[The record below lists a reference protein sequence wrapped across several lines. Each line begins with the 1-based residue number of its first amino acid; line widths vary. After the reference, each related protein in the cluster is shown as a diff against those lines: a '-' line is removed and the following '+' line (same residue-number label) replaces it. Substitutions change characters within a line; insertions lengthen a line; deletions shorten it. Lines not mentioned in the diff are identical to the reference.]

1 MKRISVLLAS
11 TFLLISCGGR
21 AEPAPST
28 SNPSSGGITT
38 TPTCV
43 GPTTDASSTSPTSSS
58 TSGEAQ
64 PTIVSIALS
73 GTYKTIF
80 YQNEQFDYQGL
91 IVTATYDNGTKEA
104 ITDYEV
110 TADTSKTGLI
120 DVEVVST
127 KNKLVKVT
135 YKINVIDKPN
145 IYNEPYLSR
154 QYYLNQMGGIYSAW
168 NKYRGRG
175 VTVAVID
182 SSFDAYHEDF
192 TFSNGVSK
200 VLSTSASFTYDGNEV
215 TTKVG
220 IDKVHDDKGDPHGT
234 FCAGV
239 VSAGTNSKGVV
250 GIAPDSSLL
259 LLKVDKK
266 PKSICEAFKYAAD
279 NGAKVI
285 TISIGSYYNY
295 GPDGDLIDDGS
306 DLSIVF
312 NDSIAY
318 ARNKGVVICSAGGN
332 GGGSKPT
339 EYTYPGSCTNVI
351 GCGGLAFNGDGT
363 ISSGSSYNSSPDYQF
378 IDVFAQSDKMF
389 GCTNKTYAGEWEGT
403 SFASPIIAGVAALYF
418 EKNPNATPAQFETAL
433 FNNCLSVKGEGLTS
447 DNFGCGR
454 IHASKVL
461 GEETTSI
468 IEIKV
473 KSNSQVY
480 MYAWNYEQ
488 NKEIAEWPGVAMNVQ
503 LGTFTY
509 SLDLNKYQNVI
520 FSNTSGQTIN
530 IEAFSFINNPIYDL
544 TSPTLEGT
552 CLVGTYK

>member
-1 MKRISVLLAS
+1 MKRISVILASMLLLAS
-11 TFLLISCGGR
+11 CGGSG
-21 AEPAPST
+21 EYVPST
-28 SNPSSGGITT
+28 PFPSSGDESTT
-38 TPTCV
+38 QTST
-43 GPTTDASSTSPTSSS
+43 SSTNRES
-58 TSGEAQ
+58 Q
-64 PTIVSIALS
+64 PSIVSLSLS
-73 GTYKTIF
+73 GSYKTIF
-80 YQNEQFDYQGL
+80 YQNEKFDYDGL
-91 IVTATYDNGTKEA
+91 IVTATFDNGSSSQ
-104 ITDYEV
+104 ISDFQIN
-110 TADTSKTGLI
+110 ADTSSLGLKN
-120 DVEVVST
+120 VEVSAGDI
-127 KNKLVKVT
+127 KVT
-135 YKINVIDKPN
+135 YQINVIGKPS
-145 IYNEPYLSR
+145 IYNEPFLSK
-154 QYYLNQMGGIYSAW
+154 QYYLNQIGDIYSAW

-200 VLSTSASFTYDGNEV
+200 VLSSSASFSYDGSKV
-215 TTKVG
+215 TTQVG

-306 DLSIVF
+306 DLSTVF

-339 EYTYPGSCTNVI
+339 EYTYPGSCNDVI

-363 ISSGSSYNSSPDYQF
+363 IWSGSSYNSSPDYQF

-389 GCTNKTYAGEWEGT
+389 GCTNKAYAGGWEGT

-418 EKNPNATPAQFETAL
+418 EKNPNATPVQFETAL

-447 DNFGCGR
+447 DNFGYGR

-461 GEETTSI
+461 GEETTST

-488 NKEIAEWPGVAMNVQ
+488 NKEIAEWPGVAMNAQ

-509 SLDLNKYQNVI
+509 SLDLSKYQNVI

-530 IEAFSFINNPIYDL
+530 IEASSFINNPVYDL

-552 CLVGTYK
+552 YLVGTYK

>member
-1 MKRISVLLAS
+1 MKKISVLLAS
-11 TFLLISCGGR
+11 TFLLISCGNR
-21 AEPAPST
+21 AEPIPST
-28 SNPSSGGITT
+28 SSPTSGDTT
-38 TPTCV
+38 ATPTSV
-43 GPTTDASSTSPTSSS
+43 DPTTDTSSTSPTSSS
-58 TSGEAQ
+58 TSGEVQ

-80 YQNEQFDYQGL
+80 YQNEKFDYAGL
-91 IVTATYDNGTKEA
+91 IVTATYDNGNKEV

-110 TADTSKTGLI
+110 SADTSKTGLV
-120 DVEVVST
+120 DVEVTST
-127 KNKLVKVT
+127 KNKSVKTT
-135 YKINVIDKPN
+135 YQINVIGKPS
-145 IYNEPYLSR
+145 IYNEPYLSK
-154 QYYLNQMGGIYSAW
+154 QYYLNQVGDIYTAW

-200 VLSTSASFTYDGNEV
+200 VLSTSASFSYDGSKV
-215 TTKVG
+215 TTQVG

-259 LLKVDKK
+259 LLRVDKK

-285 TISIGSYYNY
+285 TISIGSYYDY
-295 GPDGDLIDDGS
+295 EGDLIDDGS
-306 DLSIVF
+306 DLSTVF
-312 NDSIAY
+312 NDSITY

-332 GGGSKPT
+332 GGYTNPT
-339 EYTYPGSCTNVI
+339 EYTFPGACANVI
-351 GCGGLAFNGDGT
+351 GAGGLAFNGDGT
-363 ISSGSSYNSSPDYQF
+363 IWSGSSYNSSPDYQF

-389 GCTNKTYAGEWEGT
+389 GCTNMGYAGDWEGT

-418 EKNPNATPAQFETAL
+418 EKNPNATPSQFETAL
-433 FNNCLSVKGEGLTS
+433 FNNCLPVKGTGLS
-447 DNFGCGR
+447 MDNFGYGR
-454 IHASKVL
+454 VHASKTL
-461 GEETTSI
+461 SEETTTSI
-468 IEIKV
+468 DIRV
-473 KSNSQVY
+473 KANSQVY
-480 MYAWNYEQ
+480 LYAWNFAGT
-488 NKEIAEWPGVAMNVQ
+488 KEIASWPGVAMNAQ

-509 SLDLNKYQNVI
+509 SLDLNTYQNVI
-520 FSNTSGQTIN
+520 FSNTSGQTTN
-530 IEAFSFINNPIYDL
+530 IEAFSFINNPTYDL

-552 CLVGTYK
+552 YLVGSYK

>member
-1 MKRISVLLAS
+1 MKRISVILASMLLLAS
-11 TFLLISCGGR
+11 CGGSG
-21 AEPAPST
+21 EYVPST
-28 SNPSSGGITT
+28 PFPSSGDGSTT
-38 TPTCV
+38 QTST
-43 GPTTDASSTSPTSSS
+43 SSTSRES
-58 TSGEAQ
+58 Q
-64 PTIVSIALS
+64 PNIVSLSLS
-73 GTYKTIF
+73 GSYKTIF

-91 IVTATYDNGTKEA
+91 IVTATFDNGSSSQ
-104 ITDYEV
+104 ISDFQIN
-110 TADTSKTGLI
+110 ADTSSLGLKN
-120 DVEVVST
+120 VEVSAGDI
-127 KNKLVKVT
+127 KVT
-135 YKINVIDKPN
+135 YQINVIGKPS
-145 IYNEPYLSR
+145 IYNESYLSK
-154 QYYLNQMGGIYSAW
+154 QYYLNQIGDIYSAW

-200 VLSTSASFTYDGNEV
+200 VLATSASFSYDGSKV
-215 TTKVG
+215 TTQVG

-285 TISIGSYYNY
+285 TVSIGSYYNY
-295 GPDGDLIDDGS
+295 GPDGDLINDGS
-306 DLSIVF
+306 DLSTVF
-312 NDSIAY
+312 NDSITY

-332 GGGSKPT
+332 GGGYKPT
-339 EYTYPGSCTNVI
+339 EYTYPGSCNDVI

-363 ISSGSSYNSSPDYQF
+363 IWSGSSYNSSPDYQF

-389 GCTNKTYAGEWEGT
+389 GCTNKTYAGGWEGT

-433 FNNCLSVKGEGLTS
+433 FNNCLPVSGEGLTL
-447 DNFGCGR
+447 DNFGYGR

-461 GEETTSI
+461 GEETIST

-488 NKEIAEWPGVAMNVQ
+488 NKEIAEWPGVAMNAQ

-544 TSPTLEGT
+544 TSPSLEGT
-552 CLVGTYK
+552 YLVGSYK